1 MQLYRQGS
9 FGTFISNTH
18 VNNCLLTEVAQ
29 HVRHT
34 QRRDEK
40 KWKAL
45 KQNNISRLRVR
56 HKKNFVLSHI

>member
-1 MQLYRQGS
+1 MQLCRQGS

-40 KWKAL
+40 K
-45 KQNNISRLRVR
+45 
-56 HKKNFVLSHI
+56 

>member
-1 MQLYRQGS
+1 MQLCRQGS

-34 QRRDEK
+34 QRHQYSYD
-40 KWKAL
+40 
-45 KQNNISRLRVR
+45 RLMRKSER
-56 HKKNFVLSHI
+56 L